1 MRIKL
6 KKNIMLDMHIIIVKL
21 CIKLQICEIEVKMY
35 IDLSVR
41 NLFSFG
47 EKQTFSF
54 EAYDKI
60 KDYEKDFIVE
70 IGKYKLLKMLMIY
83 GANASGK
90 TNILKCYSLLN
101 ELILDKRDID
111 HEINSKPFL
120 LDPVFKNQPST
131 LIANFLVKKKD
142 NYIRY
147 KYEINFT
154 SEEIINEKL
163 EYYPTI
169 QPALVFERKKDIA
182 NERGMVLKVG
192 STISLSKADR
202 EVILAN
208 TLKNNT
214 VLSVF
219 NRVNP
224 LFEQAKD
231 VWEWYN
237 ERSSMII
244 DRNTFTLNNVIKLIN
259 ENVKL
264 SDKFRDLLIQADFNI
279 SNIQVENNQIKFDDV
294 QNPMINILSK
304 KNQYTNSIE
313 VNSKSKTINQI
324 DLKFQHTVK
333 KDDAEILQ
341 QFSAN
346 QESAGTLCYFG
357 LLAPFYS
364 ITKASM
370 LMLFDEIENSLH
382 YDLQKRLLL
391 MFLKNSSDSQ
401 LIVTTHN
408 PLFLA
413 WDIMRYDVIWFAE
426 KRETG
431 QTELFSLI
439 DFNNLKRENVMK
451 KYLIGNYGAVPN
463 IKKQVET
470 LE

>member
-1 MRIKL
+1 
-6 KKNIMLDMHIIIVKL
+6 
-21 CIKLQICEIEVKMY
+21 MY

-47 EKQTFSF
+47 EEQTFSF
-54 EAYDKI
+54 KAYDKI

-90 TNILKCYSLLN
+90 TNILKCFSLLN

-169 QPALVFERKKDIA
+169 QPALVFERKKENA

-214 VLSVF
+214 ILSVF

-224 LFEQAKD
+224 LFEHAKN
-231 VWEWYN
+231 VWKWHFD
-237 ERSSMII
+237 RVSMFI
-244 DRNTFTLNNVIKLIN
+244 DNNTDTLDYTINKIKEKTELA
-259 ENVKL
+259 E
-264 SDKFRDLLIQADFNI
+264 KFRDLLRQADFNI
-279 SNIQVENNQIKFDDV
+279 SKILVDNNKEVQITLF
-294 QNPMINILSK
+294 PSM
-304 KNQYTNSIE
+304 
-313 VNSKSKTINQI
+313 
-324 DLKFQHTVK
+324 DLKIQHIAK
-333 KDDAEILQ
+333 KDKANIYA
-341 QFSAN
+341 QFNSD
-346 QESAGTLCYFG
+346 QESEGTMRYLS
-357 LLAPFYS
+357 LLAPFYV
-364 ITKASM
+364 ITSTSK

-382 YDLQKRLLL
+382 YDLQKLLLL

-426 KRETG
+426 KLETG

-463 IKKQVET
+463 IKQQVET
-470 LE
+470 LD

>member
-1 MRIKL
+1 
-6 KKNIMLDMHIIIVKL
+6 MLDMHIIIVKL
-21 CIKLQICEIEVKMY
+21 CIKLQIYEIEVKMY
-35 IDLSVR
+35 IDLSVK

-47 EKQTFSF
+47 EEQTFSF

-60 KDYEKDFIVE
+60 KDYEKDFVVE

-90 TNILKCYSLLN
+90 SNMLKCFSLLN
-101 ELILDKRDID
+101 TLIIEKRDID

-120 LDPVFKNQPST
+120 LDPVFKNEPST
-131 LIANFLVKKKD
+131 LKANFLVKTVD

-154 SEEIINEKL
+154 SEEIFSEKL

-169 QPALVFERKKDIA
+169 QPALVFERKKDDT
-182 NERGMVLKVG
+182 NERGMVLRVG

-214 VLSVF
+214 ILSVF

-237 ERSSMII
+237 ERRSMII

-333 KDDAEILQ
+333 KGDTEILQ
-341 QFSAN
+341 QFSAS
-346 QESAGTLCYFG
+346 QESEGTLRYFS
-357 LLAPFYS
+357 LLAPFYIS
-364 ITKASM
+364 NKESM
-370 LMLFDEIENSLH
+370 LVLFDEIENSLH
-382 YDLQKRLLL
+382 YDLQKLLLL

-463 IKKQVET
+463 IKQQVET
-470 LE
+470 LD

>member
-1 MRIKL
+1 
-6 KKNIMLDMHIIIVKL
+6 MLDIHIIIAKL
-21 CIKLQICEIEVKMY
+21 CIKLQIYEIEVKMY
-35 IDLSVR
+35 IDLSVK

-47 EKQTFSF
+47 KEQTFSF
-54 EAYDKI
+54 EAYHKI
-60 KDYEKDFIVE
+60 MDYEKDFVVE

-90 TNILKCYSLLN
+90 TNILKCFSLLN

-111 HEINSKPFL
+111 KEINSKPFL
-120 LDPVFKNQPST
+120 LDPVFTNQPST
-131 LIANFLVKKKD
+131 LKANFLVKKVD

-154 SEEIINEKL
+154 SEEIYKEKL
-163 EYYPTI
+163 EYYPSI
-169 QPALVFERKKDIA
+169 QPALVFERTKDDD
-182 NERGMVLKVG
+182 NERGMILKVG

-208 TLKNNT
+208 TIKHNT
-214 VLSVF
+214 ILSVF

-224 LFEQAKD
+224 LFEHAKN
-231 VWEWYN
+231 VWEWYKS
-237 ERSSMII
+237 RSSMII
-244 DRNTFTLNNVIKLIN
+244 DNRTSTLKFTVDFLEKNQTLLGKFKELMIN
-259 ENVKL
+259 
-264 SDKFRDLLIQADFNI
+264 ADFNI
-279 SNIQVENNQIKFDDV
+279 SNIQIEKEQKEIDV
-294 QNPMINILSK
+294 FTKQVYNLFAK
-304 KNQYTNSIE
+304 KDNDTELIE
-313 VNSKSKTINQI
+313 ALDKIKTINKY
-324 DLKFQHTVK
+324 DLNFQHTVK
-333 KDDAEILQ
+333 KGDTEILQ
-341 QFSAN
+341 QFSSN
-346 QESAGTLCYFG
+346 QESDGTLRYFS
-357 LLAPFYS
+357 LLAPFYIS
-364 ITKASM
+364 NKESM

-382 YDLQKRLLL
+382 YDLQKLLLL

-463 IKKQVET
+463 IKQQVET
-470 LE
+470 ID

>member
-1 MRIKL
+1 
-6 KKNIMLDMHIIIVKL
+6 MLDMHIIIVKL
-21 CIKLQICEIEVKMY
+21 CIKLQIYEIEVKMY

-47 EKQTFSF
+47 EEQTFSF

-60 KDYEKDFIVE
+60 KDYEKDFVVE

-90 TNILKCYSLLN
+90 SNMLKCFSLLN
-101 ELILDKRDID
+101 TLIIEKRDID
-111 HEINSKPFL
+111 HEIDSKPFL
-120 LDPVFKNQPST
+120 LDPVFKNEPST
-131 LIANFLVKKKD
+131 LKANFLVKTVD

-154 SEEIINEKL
+154 SEEIFSEKL

-169 QPALVFERKKDIA
+169 QPALVFERKKDDT
-182 NERGMVLKVG
+182 NERGMVLRVG

-214 VLSVF
+214 ILSVF

-224 LFEQAKD
+224 LFEHAKN
-231 VWEWYN
+231 VWKWHFA
-237 ERSSMII
+237 RVSMFI
-244 DRNTFTLNNVIKLIN
+244 DNNTDALDYTINKIKEKTELA
-259 ENVKL
+259 E
-264 SDKFRDLLIQADFNI
+264 KFRDLLRQADFNI
-279 SNIQVENNQIKFDDV
+279 SKILVDDNKEL
-294 QNPMINILSK
+294 QLTLFPSM
-304 KNQYTNSIE
+304 
-313 VNSKSKTINQI
+313 
-324 DLKFQHTVK
+324 DLKIQHIAK
-333 KDDAEILQ
+333 KDKANIFA
-341 QFSAN
+341 QFNSD
-346 QESAGTLCYFG
+346 QESAGTLRYLS
-357 LLAPFYS
+357 LLAPFYV
-364 ITKASM
+364 ITSTSK

-382 YDLQKRLLL
+382 YDLQKLLLL

-463 IKKQVET
+463 IKQQVET
-470 LE
+470 LD

>member
-1 MRIKL
+1 
-6 KKNIMLDMHIIIVKL
+6 MLDMHIIIVKL

-47 EKQTFSF
+47 EEQTFSF
-54 EAYDKI
+54 KAYDKI

-90 TNILKCYSLLN
+90 TNILKCFSLLN

-169 QPALVFERKKDIA
+169 QPALVFERKKENA

-214 VLSVF
+214 ILSVF

-224 LFEQAKD
+224 LFEHAKN
-231 VWEWYN
+231 VWKWHFD
-237 ERSSMII
+237 RVSMFI
-244 DRNTFTLNNVIKLIN
+244 DNNTDTLDYTINKIKEKTELA
-259 ENVKL
+259 E
-264 SDKFRDLLIQADFNI
+264 KFRDLLRQADFNI
-279 SNIQVENNQIKFDDV
+279 SKILVDNNKEVQITLF
-294 QNPMINILSK
+294 PSM
-304 KNQYTNSIE
+304 
-313 VNSKSKTINQI
+313 
-324 DLKFQHTVK
+324 DLKIQHIAK
-333 KDDAEILQ
+333 KDKANIYA
-341 QFSAN
+341 QFNSD
-346 QESAGTLCYFG
+346 QESEGTMRYLS
-357 LLAPFYS
+357 LLAPFYV
-364 ITKASM
+364 ITSTSK

-382 YDLQKRLLL
+382 YDLQKLLLL

-426 KRETG
+426 KLETG

-463 IKKQVET
+463 IKQQVET
-470 LE
+470 LD